1 MPRPALDSLTAL
13 TPDAVSGLSGN
24 RTPCSPFMR
33 HRPLPI
39 PHSAPPAPVRY
50 DSQAAPARTL
60 GTPGG
65 AAWQMIG
72 LPSGHWRIDQP
83 TAAAAAAAALVAAP
97 RRQPLRHPRRRQP
110 PTAAPERPSA
120 AAAAARTGR
129 RGRTAAGDDATRCGI
144 GRGTPPFHVAAGPR
158 FGWVSERRSCS
169 PARNSTGN
177 PAQGPRQRLQL
188 AAPSAAAAGK
198 TIEIR
203 SKGPARAPARPAR
216 PDWTWLSSRSSAAI
230 RSTATPLRPA
240 DWGVMPLRRLALV
253 SGAIGSPE
261 PDTGE
266 GTIT

>member
-1 MPRPALDSLTAL
+1 MPVP
-13 TPDAVSGLSGN
+13 V
-24 RTPCSPFMR
+24 
-33 HRPLPI
+33 
-39 PHSAPPAPVRY
+39 PPAVLEHHL
-50 DSQAAPARTL
+50 QAA
-60 GTPGG
+60 
-65 AAWQMIG
+65 Q
-72 LPSGHWRIDQP
+72 RIDQP

-188 AAPSAAAAGK
+188 AAPSAAAAGSPDRPC
-198 TIEIR
+198 TRAEDRAASRRAGGESIGVCPLTEPGLWR
-203 SKGPARAPARPAR
+203 RFDDFKGVLCALQVACNSATFRRRPGGVVCHHAAGLPVAGEHHVRGRRAPTRQ
-216 PDWTWLSSRSSAAI
+216 L
-230 RSTATPLRPA
+230 
-240 DWGVMPLRRLALV
+240 
-253 SGAIGSPE
+253 
-261 PDTGE
+261 
-266 GTIT
+266 